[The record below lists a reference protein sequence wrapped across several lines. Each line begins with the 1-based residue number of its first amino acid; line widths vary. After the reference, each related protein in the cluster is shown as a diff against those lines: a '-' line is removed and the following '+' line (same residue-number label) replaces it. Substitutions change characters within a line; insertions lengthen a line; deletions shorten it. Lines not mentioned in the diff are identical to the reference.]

1 MTLDELHRTVVDGLR
16 TADAR
21 FVQIDERFGHVDT
34 EFGKVR
40 QEMRELRT
48 ELLARI
54 QEDGETTRR
63 HFNVMVERVEAA
75 VRIVADVTAHHATV
89 LGSHEIRLQAIEKR
103 E

>member
-1 MTLDELHRTVVDGLR
+1 MTLEELHRTVVDGLR
-16 TADAR
+16 TADDRFAQVDAR
-21 FVQIDERFGHVDT
+21 FVHVEA
-34 EFGKVR
+34 EFGNVR

-63 HFNVMVERVEAA
+63 HFNVMVEKVEAA
-75 VRIVADVTAHHATV
+75 VRIVAEVTARHAAV
-89 LGSHEIRLQAIEKR
+89 LGNHEIRLQAIEKH